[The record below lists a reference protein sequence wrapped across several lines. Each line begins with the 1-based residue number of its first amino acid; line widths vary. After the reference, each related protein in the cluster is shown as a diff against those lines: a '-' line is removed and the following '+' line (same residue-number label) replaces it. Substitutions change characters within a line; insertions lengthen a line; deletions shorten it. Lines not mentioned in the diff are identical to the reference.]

1 MTVHATDP
9 GPTDP
14 GLTDPPGAGPRLDL
28 PQVRAFVDA
37 EIVPYADD
45 WDQAE
50 RLPPELLARIGEL
63 GLWTPFLSPADGG
76 SGLTWSELGRV
87 HEEVGRGCS
96 SVRSFLTVHTM
107 VSWTVHRWG
116 SDAQRARWLPRLAT
130 GELIG
135 AFCLTEPDSG
145 SDAAAAGTT
154 ARQDGSGWIIDGH
167 KKWMTAGQVAG
178 LLLVFTRTETGMS
191 AFLVPADTPGV
202 QITPIHGAMGTR
214 ASMLAEIVLR
224 GVRVDAD
231 ALIGPPGWAA
241 GTVMT
246 GALDLGR
253 YSVACGSVGVVQA
266 CLDACVAYTSKRRV
280 AAGRLSELQLIRRK
294 ISDMV
299 VGSRA
304 ARLLC
309 AEAGRLKDA
318 DDPATIMATWVA
330 KYHAST
336 AATAAAG
343 DAVQI
348 HGANGFVSDYP
359 VARLYR
365 DAKVAEIIEG
375 STELQQITIADAAYR
390 EVTR

>member
-1 MTVHATDP
+1 MTVPVTDP
-9 GPTDP
+9 ERTG
-14 GLTDPPGAGPRLDL
+14 PPGPSADR
-28 PQVRAFVDA
+28 QAIRAFVDTEVA
-37 EIVPYADD
+37 PHADA

-50 RLPPELLARIGEL
+50 RLPAEVLSRLGER
-63 GLWTPFLSPADGG
+63 GLWAPFLPVAAGGDGLDWA
-76 SGLTWSELGRV
+76 GLGHL
-87 HEEVGRGCS
+87 HEEIGRGCS
-96 SVRSFLTVHTM
+96 SLRSFLTVHTM
-107 VSWTVHRWG
+107 VTWTVHRWG
-116 SDAQRARWLPRLAT
+116 SDEQRQRWLPRLAG

-145 SDAAAAGTT
+145 SDAAATGTT
-154 ARQDGSGWIIDGH
+154 ARPDGSGWVIDGH

-178 LLLVFTRTETGMS
+178 LLLVFARTGAGMS

-202 QITPIHGAMGTR
+202 RTTPIRGAMGTR
-214 ASMLAEIVLR
+214 ASMLAEIVLD
-224 GVRVDAD
+224 GVRVGAD
-231 ALIGPPGWAA
+231 ALVGPPNWAA

-266 CLDACVAYTSKRRV
+266 CLDACVAYTTRRRV
-280 AAGRLSELQLIRRK
+280 AAGKLSELQLIRRK

-299 VGSRA
+299 VSSRA

-336 AATAAAG
+336 AATAAAS

-348 HGANGFVSDYP
+348 HGANGFISDYP

>member
-1 MTVHATDP
+1 MTISLTEAGPGTQSDP
-9 GPTDP
+9 GDV
-14 GLTDPPGAGPRLDL
+14 LGP
-28 PQVRAFVDA
+28 VRAFVDT
-37 EIVPYADD
+37 EIVPYAEE

-50 RLPPELLARIGEL
+50 RLPPQILARIGEL
-63 GLWTPFLSPADGG
+63 GLWAPFLPPSDGG
-76 SGLTWSELGRV
+76 SDMRWTTLGRV
-87 HEEVGRGCS
+87 HEEIGRGCS

-107 VSWTVHRWG
+107 VTWTVHRWG
-116 SDAQRARWLPRLAT
+116 SDAQRARWLPRLAA
-130 GELIG
+130 GELLG

-145 SDAAAAGTT
+145 SDASASGTVAEPAA
-154 ARQDGSGWIIDGH
+154 SGWVINGE

-178 LLLVFTRTETGMS
+178 LLLVFCRTGDGMS
-191 AFLVPADTPGV
+191 AFLVPADSPGV
-202 QITPIHGAMGTR
+202 EITPIKGVMGTR
-214 ASMLAEIVLR
+214 ASMLAGITLR
-224 GVRVDAD
+224 DVRVGQD
-231 ALIGPPGWAA
+231 ALIGPRGWAA

-266 CLDACVAYTSKRRV
+266 CLDACVDYTSRRTV
-280 AAGRLSELQLIRRK
+280 RDGPLSELQLIRRK

-336 AATAAAG
+336 AATAAAS

-348 HGANGFVSDYP
+348 HGANGFSADHP
-359 VARLYR
+359 AARLYR

-375 STELQQITIADAAYR
+375 STELQQLTIATEAYR
-390 EVTR
+390 EVAR

>member
-1 MTVHATDP
+1 MTVPATDP
-9 GPTDP
+9 GRSRHAQYP
-14 GLTDPPGAGPRLDL
+14 GRKETAGLDKI
-28 PQVRAFVDA
+28 RAFVDT
-37 EIVPYADD
+37 EIAPFADA

-50 RLPPELLARIGEL
+50 QLPSELLTRIGEL
-63 GLWTPFLSPADGG
+63 GLWAPFLPPDDGG
-76 SGLTWSELGRV
+76 SGMDWTGIGQV
-87 HEEVGRGCS
+87 HEEIGRGCS

-107 VSWTVHRWG
+107 VTWTVQRWG
-116 SDAQRARWLPRLAT
+116 SAEQQARWLPRLAT

-145 SDAAAAGTT
+145 SDAAAMGTV
-154 ARQDGSGWIIDGH
+154 AQPADSGWILNGH

-178 LLLVFTRTETGMS
+178 LLLVFARTEAGMS

-202 QITPIHGAMGTR
+202 RISPLNAVMGTR

-224 GVRVDAD
+224 EVHVGPD

-253 YSVACGSVGVVQA
+253 YSVACGCVGVVQA

-280 AAGRLSELQLIRRK
+280 RDGRLSELQLIRRK

-299 VGSRA
+299 VSSRA

-309 AEAGRLKDA
+309 AEAGRLKDT

-336 AATAAAG
+336 AATAAAS

-375 STELQQITIADAAYR
+375 STELQQITIADEAYR
-390 EVTR
+390 EVAR